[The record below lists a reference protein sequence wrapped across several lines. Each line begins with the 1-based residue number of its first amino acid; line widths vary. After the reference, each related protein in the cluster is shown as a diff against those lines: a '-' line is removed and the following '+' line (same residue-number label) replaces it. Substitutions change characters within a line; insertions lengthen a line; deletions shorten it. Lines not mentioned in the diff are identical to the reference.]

1 MLNMPII
8 KFEKS
13 VNYLTNQLEIQ
24 ENNKQLL
31 LDITANIKLMSN
43 SDADNQNL
51 NNLLNQANVLL
62 QKTSTN
68 ITSIEQSELEISNIT
83 NELSNLLNDKN
94 RTSKTKE
101 YYIVAFSNIKNS
113 IVTYTNNFI
122 ELQKELENDNN
133 RFNEFIN
140 VNNFKYNFTSVSNDK
155 SNNSEEYKYTGFS
168 IDDSE
173 IKNNNLEDIEDVEIN
188 KNTDTDII
196 SNTNDNADDY
206 QSISIEDLFLL
217 EDLSNDINLQDELIP
232 DIGENNS
239 SNEIKND
246 IIDDNDNIDE
256 NIIDDIT
263 DNDINV
269 DVVDNNTESNINED
283 IIEKDNASFEE
294 LLLDNLSLE
303 DLDLQI
309 SDENTDTSEINMN
322 EDVTSDIT
330 PDINEELL
338 DEISLEDL
346 SKDFELDN
354 IEPEVVENTVFN
366 SSESQSTP
374 RIHYSYSE
382 LKNELNN
389 MFNEI
394 NGSAKEN
401 NITTPQEDAYED
413 EDASNTDNLD
423 DLLIEDIDS
432 ILLDNTDIVEDT
444 DNSNELL
451 FDNNNKDNNNEEIPI
466 EQNIELTDNNTK
478 FKETLPNNNFSL
490 IEEGILSEY
499 SSFEPLQKSNTL
511 SDNIETSQNEE
522 KVIES
527 FMNNYNDLID
537 TGTNEVKN
545 IDLDDLVEDIEIN
558 DISTIT
564 ENFETLDNIEIQNG
578 NEEYD
583 NPEVEIEEKAE
594 TLLDEKNKEL
604 ANSLNKSNTEIDEKI
619 EKIIEA
625 QNDNSDLIISERTHY
640 IYLPYKTDELIN
652 YIENYP
658 EVYSSLSDVVK
669 REFVLPFDY
678 YISHPIKSRF
688 EETYNLIKNR
698 EHKSSIDA
706 LKVALKISKMDNLNP
721 AIIAACKTE
730 YDLNNYL
737 YHLSKNEVKN
747 FKMFNIIYDINPL

>member
-1 MLNMPII
+1 M
-8 KFEKS
+8 
-13 VNYLTNQLEIQ
+13 
-24 ENNKQLL
+24 
-31 LDITANIKLMSN
+31 
-43 SDADNQNL
+43 
-51 NNLLNQANVLL
+51 
-62 QKTSTN
+62 
-68 ITSIEQSELEISNIT
+68 
-83 NELSNLLNDKN
+83 
-94 RTSKTKE
+94 
-101 YYIVAFSNIKNS
+101 
-113 IVTYTNNFI
+113 
-122 ELQKELENDNN
+122 
-133 RFNEFIN
+133 
-140 VNNFKYNFTSVSNDK
+140 
-155 SNNSEEYKYTGFS
+155 
-168 IDDSE
+168 
-173 IKNNNLEDIEDVEIN
+173 
-188 KNTDTDII
+188 
-196 SNTNDNADDY
+196 
-206 QSISIEDLFLL
+206 L

-246 IIDDNDNIDE
+246 IVDDNDNIDE

-283 IIEKDNASFEE
+283 IIEEDNASFEE
-294 LLLDNLSLE
+294 LLLDNL
-303 DLDLQI
+303 
-309 SDENTDTSEINMN
+309 
-322 EDVTSDIT
+322 
-330 PDINEELL
+330 
-338 DEISLEDL
+338 SLEDL

-401 NITTPQEDAYED
+401 SITTPQEDAYED
-413 EDASNTDNLD
+413 ENASN
-423 DLLIEDIDS
+423 
-432 ILLDNTDIVEDT
+432 T

-451 FDNNNKDNNNEEIPI
+451 FDNNNKDNNNEDYKIEEIPI

-527 FMNNYNDLID
+527 FMNNYNDLMD
-537 TGTNEVKN
+537 TETNDVKN

>member
-246 IIDDNDNIDE
+246 IVDDNDNIDE

-283 IIEKDNASFEE
+283 IIEEDNASFEE
-294 LLLDNLSLE
+294 LLLDNL
-303 DLDLQI
+303 
-309 SDENTDTSEINMN
+309 
-322 EDVTSDIT
+322 
-330 PDINEELL
+330 
-338 DEISLEDL
+338 SLEDL

-401 NITTPQEDAYED
+401 SITTPQEDAYED
-413 EDASNTDNLD
+413 ENASN
-423 DLLIEDIDS
+423 
-432 ILLDNTDIVEDT
+432 T

-451 FDNNNKDNNNEEIPI
+451 FDNNNKDNNNEDYKIEEIPI

-527 FMNNYNDLID
+527 FMNNYNDLMD
-537 TGTNEVKN
+537 TETNDVKN

-706 LKVALKISKMDNLNP
+706 LKVALRISKMDNLNP

>member
-1 MLNMPII
+1 MVNMPII

-246 IIDDNDNIDE
+246 IVDDNDNIDE

-283 IIEKDNASFEE
+283 IIEEDNASFEE
-294 LLLDNLSLE
+294 LLLDNL
-303 DLDLQI
+303 
-309 SDENTDTSEINMN
+309 
-322 EDVTSDIT
+322 
-330 PDINEELL
+330 
-338 DEISLEDL
+338 SLEDL

-401 NITTPQEDAYED
+401 SITTPQEDAYED
-413 EDASNTDNLD
+413 ENASN
-423 DLLIEDIDS
+423 
-432 ILLDNTDIVEDT
+432 T

-451 FDNNNKDNNNEEIPI
+451 FDNNNKDNNNEDYKIEEIPI

>member
-246 IIDDNDNIDE
+246 IVDDNDNIDE

-283 IIEKDNASFEE
+283 IIEEDNASFEE
-294 LLLDNLSLE
+294 LLLDNL
-303 DLDLQI
+303 
-309 SDENTDTSEINMN
+309 
-322 EDVTSDIT
+322 
-330 PDINEELL
+330 
-338 DEISLEDL
+338 SLEDL

-401 NITTPQEDAYED
+401 SITTPQEDAYED
-413 EDASNTDNLD
+413 ENASN
-423 DLLIEDIDS
+423 
-432 ILLDNTDIVEDT
+432 T

-451 FDNNNKDNNNEEIPI
+451 FDNNNKDNNNEDYKIEEIPI

>member
-196 SNTNDNADDY
+196 TNTNDNADDY

-239 SNEIKND
+239 YNEIKND
-246 IIDDNDNIDE
+246 IVDDNDNIDE

-283 IIEKDNASFEE
+283 IIEEDNASFEE
-294 LLLDNLSLE
+294 LLLDNL
-303 DLDLQI
+303 
-309 SDENTDTSEINMN
+309 
-322 EDVTSDIT
+322 
-330 PDINEELL
+330 
-338 DEISLEDL
+338 SLEDL

-401 NITTPQEDAYED
+401 SITTPQEDAYED
-413 EDASNTDNLD
+413 ENASN
-423 DLLIEDIDS
+423 
-432 ILLDNTDIVEDT
+432 T

-451 FDNNNKDNNNEEIPI
+451 FDNNNKDNNNEDYKIEEIPI

-527 FMNNYNDLID
+527 FMNNYNDLMD
-537 TGTNEVKN
+537 TETNDVKN

-706 LKVALKISKMDNLNP
+706 LKVALRISKMDNLNP

>member
-246 IIDDNDNIDE
+246 IVDDNDNIDE

-283 IIEKDNASFEE
+283 IIEEDNASFEE
-294 LLLDNLSLE
+294 LLLDNL
-303 DLDLQI
+303 
-309 SDENTDTSEINMN
+309 
-322 EDVTSDIT
+322 
-330 PDINEELL
+330 
-338 DEISLEDL
+338 SLEDL

-401 NITTPQEDAYED
+401 SITTPQEDAYED
-413 EDASNTDNLD
+413 ENASN
-423 DLLIEDIDS
+423 
-432 ILLDNTDIVEDT
+432 T

-451 FDNNNKDNNNEEIPI
+451 FDNNNKDNNNEDYKIEEIPI

-527 FMNNYNDLID
+527 FMNNYNDLMD
-537 TGTNEVKN
+537 TETNDVKN